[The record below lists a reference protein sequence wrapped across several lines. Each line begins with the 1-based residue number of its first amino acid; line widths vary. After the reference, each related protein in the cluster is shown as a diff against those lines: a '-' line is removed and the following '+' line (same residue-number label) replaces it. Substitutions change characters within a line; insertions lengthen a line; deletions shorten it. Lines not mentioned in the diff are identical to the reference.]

1 MSNLEGV
8 IYHEKDREDGPFV
21 LRQGGT
27 NNFVTDITTDYYSR
41 WGSPGEAVAFEGG
54 WNNPASLSYPTMA
67 RAIEAATEA
76 YRIEGFYIFIETKA
90 ATCSHLAEI

>member
-54 WNNPASLSYPTMA
+54 WNNPRLPFLPHHGKGHRGRNRGVQDRGLLYFH
-67 RAIEAATEA
+67 RN
-76 YRIEGFYIFIETKA
+76 
-90 ATCSHLAEI
+90 